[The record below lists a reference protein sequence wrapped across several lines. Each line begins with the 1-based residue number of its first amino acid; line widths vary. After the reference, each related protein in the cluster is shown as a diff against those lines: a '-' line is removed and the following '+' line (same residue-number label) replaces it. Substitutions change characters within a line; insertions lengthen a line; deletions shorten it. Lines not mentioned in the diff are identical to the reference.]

1 MGQQGALVL
10 MPDHQKPLITRKN
23 AQKRSGSFGNEFRAT
38 KTSHR
43 NHQPQKPLEPLELTS
58 KNPNPPPPKPYLA
71 PTTENDQHRRSTR
84 TRRAST
90 RDDDD
95 KFFRTSYTNHSVH
108 KTGGGTNA
116 VGEEQRDNE
125 DEEPNRGKE
134 SLTEPN
140 RAPEIVTN
148 ESAKAAVLEDL
159 ISYLDA
165 LLQDDCDKWEKACRD
180 ELEML
185 KSIQGGPKT
194 TRSHGS

>member
-1 MGQQGALVL
+1 MSFA
-10 MPDHQKPLITRKN
+10 PRKPHIEIINLK
-23 AQKRSGSFGNEFRAT
+23 
-38 KTSHR
+38 
-43 NHQPQKPLEPLELTS
+43 KPLEPLELTS

>member
-1 MGQQGALVL
+1 M
-10 MPDHQKPLITRKN
+10 
-23 AQKRSGSFGNEFRAT
+23 SFAPRRPHIEISDL
-38 KTSHR
+38 K
-43 NHQPQKPLEPLELTS
+43 KPLEPLELTS

-95 KFFRTSYTNHSVH
+95 KFFRTSYANHSMH
-108 KTGGGTNA
+108 KTGGGANA
-116 VGEEQRDNE
+116 TVGI
-125 DEEPNRGKE
+125 RGKE

-140 RAPEIVTN
+140 RAPESVMQVTPVTN
-148 ESAKAAVLEDL
+148 ESAKAAIFEDL

-165 LLQDDCDKWEKACRD
+165 LLQDDYDKWEKACRD